1 MWDSFV
7 LAFAFTVAVA
17 DLFWRTIPRNLV
29 LLGFFSG
36 LTYHAFRG
44 GFLSALAAAGL
55 GFVLGLGFYEL
66 RAIGGGDVKLITALG
81 AMLGFTHWLVA
92 LEVAITIA
100 GLLALVGV
108 IRRGVLLQTF
118 RNMGRLLKH
127 FFTNGLRPHPEIQVN
142 NTTLVRIPFGVA
154 AALGTLSTFII
165 K

>member
-7 LAFAFTVAVA
+7 LAFALTIAVA
-17 DLFWRTIPRNLV
+17 DVFWRTIPRNLV
-29 LLGFFSG
+29 VLGFFSG
-36 LTYHAFRG
+36 LAYHAFVG
-44 GFLSALAAAGL
+44 GLLSALAAAGL
-55 GFVLGLGFYEL
+55 GFALGLGFYEL

-81 AMLGFTHWLVA
+81 AMLGFAHWLVA
-92 LEVAITIA
+92 LEVAITVA
-100 GLLALVGV
+100 GLWALAGV

-127 FFTNGLRPHPEIQVN
+127 FFTHGLRPHPDIQVN
-142 NTTLVRIPFGVA
+142 NTSLVRIPFGVA